1 MVPMTVRIPI
11 INGEWGDDVVVISN
25 NDLVESIKSVAWPVR
40 EFNSFR
46 SRSGYGENY
55 KLKLIILKY

>member
-40 EFNSFR
+40 EFNSFKS
-46 SRSGYGENY
+46 SRSGYG
-55 KLKLIILKY
+55 KKFKYRH